1 MGRTQTF
8 DTTTAVRAARDV
20 FWQHGF
26 EGASLADLESSTGL
40 ARSSLYHAFGS
51 KRGLFDAAVEDYL
64 ATVIRPRLAPL
75 VGPQTGTAALLGYF
89 TSLHAAV
96 AALPDDSPR
105 RGCLLVNSTAGL
117 AAQDPAA
124 REVVDGYRAE
134 LTAAMRS
141 ALAAGR
147 PDLAVSALDSTA
159 RVLASLSIG
168 AMVVARINQP
178 ESLAL
183 LATAAEVVAGLPAAQ
198 PGDLPQH

>member
-1 MGRTQTF
+1 MGRTQGF

-20 FWQHGF
+20 FWQHGYD
-26 EGASLADLESSTGL
+26 GASLSDLEAATGL
-40 ARSSLYHAFGS
+40 RRSSLYHAFGS

-64 ATVIRPRLAPL
+64 TTVIRPRLAPL
-75 VGPQTGTAALLGYF
+75 VAPGTGTTTLLGYF

-117 AAQDPAA
+117 AAQDEAA
-124 REVVDGYRAE
+124 RDVVDGYRSE
-134 LTAAMRS
+134 LTAALRT
-141 ALAAGR
+141 ALAAGHPR
-147 PDLAVSALDSTA
+147 MDGSALDSTA

-178 ESLAL
+178 EALAL
-183 LATAAEVVAGLPAAQ
+183 LETAGEVVEALS
-198 PGDLPQH
+198 

>member
-1 MGRTQTF
+1 MGRTQAF

-26 EGASLADLESSTGL
+26 DGASLAELETSTGL
-40 ARSSLYHAFGS
+40 NRSSLYHAFGS

-64 ATVIRPRLAPL
+64 TTVIRPRLAPL
-75 VGPQTGTAALLGYF
+75 VGPETGTDALVGYF
-89 TSLHAAV
+89 SSLHTAV

-117 AAQDPAA
+117 AAHDPAA
-124 REVVDGYRAE
+124 RAVVDGYRSE
-134 LTAAMRS
+134 LTAAMRT
-141 ALAAGR
+141 ALAAGH
-147 PDLAVSALDSTA
+147 PTFDAPALDSTA

-178 ESLAL
+178 EALAL
-183 LATAAEVVAGLPAAQ
+183 LETAGEVVRGLS
-198 PGDLPQH
+198 

>member
-1 MGRTQTF
+1 MGRTQAF

-26 EGASLADLESSTGL
+26 DGASLADLETSTGL
-40 ARSSLYHAFGS
+40 SRSSLYHAFGS

-64 ATVIRPRLAPL
+64 TTVIRPRLAPL
-75 VGPQTGTAALLGYF
+75 VGPETGADALLGYF
-89 TSLHAAV
+89 SSLHAAV

-105 RGCLLVNSTAGL
+105 RGCLLVNSTAGI

-124 REVVDGYRAE
+124 RDVVDGYRAE
-134 LTAAMRS
+134 LTTAMRT
-141 ALAAGR
+141 ALAAGH
-147 PDLAVSALDSTA
+147 PALDAPALDSTA

-178 ESLAL
+178 EALAL
-183 LATAAEVVAGLPAAQ
+183 LETAGEVVRGLS
-198 PGDLPQH
+198 